1 MYKGCTTIAYDTK
14 NNANP
19 NTSKIT
25 TLLAIKKASV
35 RATHEQRINL
45 YCLDRK
51 MRSRQHDAYPEE
63 TLETR
68 ELAMRLDWFVVN
80 VIVVYFINPRYIFIV
95 RRLSNVGII
104 PTVHEPNST

>member
-1 MYKGCTTIAYDTK
+1 M
-14 NNANP
+14 
-19 NTSKIT
+19 IT
-25 TLLAIKKASV
+25 TLLAINKASA
-35 RATHEQRINL
+35 RAKHEQRINV

-51 MRSRQHDAYPEE
+51 MRSRQHDAYAEE

-104 PTVHEPNST
+104 PTVHEPNSI

>member
-1 MYKGCTTIAYDTK
+1 MSKGRTTIAYDTM

-19 NTSKIT
+19 KTSMIT

-35 RATHEQRINL
+35 RATHEGRINVC
-45 YCLDRK
+45 CLDRK
-51 MRSRQHDAYPEE
+51 MRSRQHGAYPEE
-63 TLETR
+63 TLETG

-95 RRLSNVGII
+95 RG
-104 PTVHEPNST
+104 TF

>member
-1 MYKGCTTIAYDTK
+1 MG
-14 NNANP
+14 
-19 NTSKIT
+19 
-25 TLLAIKKASV
+25 
-35 RATHEQRINL
+35 
-45 YCLDRK
+45 
-51 MRSRQHDAYPEE
+51 SRQHDAYPKE

-104 PTVHEPNST
+104 PTGHEPNSI

>member
-1 MYKGCTTIAYDTK
+1 M
-14 NNANP
+14 
-19 NTSKIT
+19 IT
-25 TLLAIKKASV
+25 TLLAIKKASA
-35 RATHEQRINL
+35 RATHEQRINV

-68 ELAMRLDWFVVN
+68 GRRCAKIWFVMN
-80 VIVVYFINPRYIFIV
+80 VIVVYLDNPRYIFIV

-104 PTVHEPNST
+104 PTVHESSSI

>member
-1 MYKGCTTIAYDTK
+1 MSKGCTTTAYGTK

-35 RATHEQRINL
+35 RATHGRRINL

-51 MRSRQHDAYPEE
+51 MRSRQHDAYPGE

-68 ELAMRLDWFVVN
+68 GGDAPRLICCERGLFVL
-80 VIVVYFINPRYIFIV
+80 
-95 RRLSNVGII
+95 LSQ
-104 PTVHEPNST
+104 